1 MTNNGGGTPAIS
13 TEDLLST
20 ASENGKLKSQIMTL
34 ESEKKKLETELDSTR
49 KEFDQY
55 KSGEADRVKTKIEDA
70 LRAYDAQ
77 VKADEARAEVVRELK
92 SVMKEEDA
100 ETVLSTNPSIETIK
114 SFVAIR
120 KVELSKGVGSSLD
133 SSNDADSEDVHQLVS
148 ELRGTRTVVRK

>member
-1 MTNNGGGTPAIS
+1 
-13 TEDLLST
+13 
-20 ASENGKLKSQIMTL
+20 
-34 ESEKKKLETELDSTR
+34 
-49 KEFDQY
+49 
-55 KSGEADRVKTKIEDA
+55 
-70 LRAYDAQ
+70 
-77 VKADEARAEVVRELK
+77 
-92 SVMKEEDA
+92 MKEEDA